1 MVGILLE
8 RLMEVV
14 AVVVDIGI
22 IKLESDAPAPNI
34 PPMGGAALDII
45 YD

>member
-14 AVVVDIGI
+14 AVVVDVGI
-22 IKLESDAPAPNI
+22 MLESDAPAPNI
-34 PPMGGAALDII
+34 PPMAGAALNII